1 MATIQELWDSP
12 GRNITH
18 VAKRPGGVY
27 VSMSF
32 KRPAD
37 AIEAAR
43 NSQVIS
49 AEDEVASDWE
59 ISEAP

>member
-1 MATIQELWDSP
+1 MATLQELWDLP
-12 GRNITH
+12 GRKITY

-37 AIEAAR
+37 AIAAAR
-43 NSQVIS
+43 DAEIIT
-49 AEDEVASDWE
+49 AEDEVATDWE